1 MGEILF
7 SCAGN
12 RRAVIATLSVIGD
25 DVARFEGSKDVLIA
39 KSIESA
45 TDLHKGLRVKTYK
58 TKESAFQGLEA
69 VIYVFR
75 SRMEAL
81 LFLISALLS
90 RGLADRDDPTLPL
103 VTASFDPVV
112 GYLIHLWF
120 ILMNF
125 VI

>member
-90 RGLADRDDPTLPL
+90 RGLAGCPKCLCWKYG
-103 VTASFDPVV
+103 S
-112 GYLIHLWF
+112 GLWHVLKGD
-120 ILMNF
+120 IENS
-125 VI
+125 